1 MRAAGPWLAAT
12 SDAPLSP
19 ATIDFPAVCAASEV
33 AAIFAAP
40 AVSEVAAIF
49 AAAAAESS
57 TSPVDVT
64 TTCRDARCQPCCSDR
79 LRHLRHCDV
88 HCAFRSGAVAE
99 TSKAPRVVK
108 GCVARGGL
116 KGYAM
121 AKRGT
126 RRRGCRRARRRCDL
140 IKIENK
146 GGETGEKVAR
156 GLHISRRLPPDDG
169 KFALARRS

>member
-1 MRAAGPWLAAT
+1 M
-12 SDAPLSP
+12 
-19 ATIDFPAVCAASEV
+19 
-33 AAIFAAP
+33 
-40 AVSEVAAIF
+40 
-49 AAAAAESS
+49 
-57 TSPVDVT
+57 
-64 TTCRDARCQPCCSDR
+64 
-79 LRHLRHCDV
+79 
-88 HCAFRSGAVAE
+88 AE

-146 GGETGEKVAR
+146 GGETGEKVSR